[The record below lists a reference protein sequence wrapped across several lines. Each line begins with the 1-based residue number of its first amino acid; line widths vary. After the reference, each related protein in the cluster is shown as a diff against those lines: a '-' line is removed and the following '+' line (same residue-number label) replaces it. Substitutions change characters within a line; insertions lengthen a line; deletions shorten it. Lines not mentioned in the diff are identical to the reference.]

1 MNEENKVNYYA
12 IIPATV
18 RYDSNLKPAEK
29 LLYGEIT
36 ALANIKGYCYA
47 SNRYFASLYNVTL
60 HTVSQ
65 WISHLEK
72 LQYITLEMIRDSNKV
87 IKERR
92 IYINDIPYIQKNT
105 YPYVLNSTYPIDE
118 KVQENNIKIIED
130 LFILIINNSDK
141 ISKEF
146 YSILNR
152 LEFIYTTDI
161 LSIMQ
166 EDKVQMLKEIIYTL
180 YSLYNSQ
187 FKTLLLK
194 VDRQEL
200 IDLYVISK
208 EHCVDNFFN
217 YYKRV
222 IIREY
227 SKNNIRRP

>member
-1 MNEENKVNYYA
+1 MNEDNKVNYYA